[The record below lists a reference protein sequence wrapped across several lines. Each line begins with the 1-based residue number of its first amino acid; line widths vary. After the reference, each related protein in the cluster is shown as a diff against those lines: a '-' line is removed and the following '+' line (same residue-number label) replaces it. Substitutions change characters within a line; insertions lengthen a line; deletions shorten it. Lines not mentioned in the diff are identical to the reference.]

1 MLCCTLLSLLGSS
14 GIGIVERQIVR
25 IRHLS
30 CKLVSQIGIFV
41 PAKAGAKD
49 IAIGVASG
57 GQVAFCTKF
66 TK

>member
-1 MLCCTLLSLLGSS
+1 MLRAL
-14 GIGIVERQIVR
+14 VR
-25 IRHLS
+25 VFGRDYYAP
-30 CKLVSQIGIFV
+30 LVSF
-41 PAKAGAKD
+41 AAGAKD